1 VQLLKSKYKIFNC
14 TMIFTMTNPRYH
26 DAELDEPWLDLKKT
40 RRLDVIAA
48 HHSRSLATPR
58 VQEHRR
64 TSKSRRHPKRKRRGA
79 APPRPPWWSQRSVAT
94 NPRSPRRAAC
104 LCSAKIPAD
113 YLQTTSVFL
122 SSRLLFEVLFV
133 YCCLVLIFV
142 LGGFIDYFSIF
153 CSASSRMIDVLEFL
167 SVGSMRILQRKPE
180 QLRFSYTLA
189 FASVQ
194 LSLHSRSS
202 AVPNLNYDLP

>member
-1 VQLLKSKYKIFNC
+1 MQLLKSKYKIFNC

-64 TSKSRRHPKRKRRGA
+64 TSKSRRHPKRKRCGA

-104 LCSAKIPAD
+104 LCSAKILAD

-122 SSRLLFEVLFV
+122 SSRLLFEVLFD
-133 YCCLVLIFV
+133 CLYIVVWF
-142 LGGFIDYFSIF
+142 
-153 CSASSRMIDVLEFL
+153 
-167 SVGSMRILQRKPE
+167 
-180 QLRFSYTLA
+180 
-189 FASVQ
+189 
-194 LSLHSRSS
+194 
-202 AVPNLNYDLP
+202 